1 MECDFDDNF
10 DNVDWYL
17 IFVNPEVSNGED
29 AAWKC
34 FMLFTHNLEQVS
46 FTPQRQGILIP

>member
-1 MECDFDDNF
+1 MSNNWHYGTYNGPLECDFDDNF

-29 AAWKC
+29 AA
-34 FMLFTHNLEQVS
+34 
-46 FTPQRQGILIP
+46 